1 MIYWTVFQH
10 VDWQFTVA
18 ATEKGLCFTG
28 SENRDE
34 QELVEW
40 AKKRRKG
47 EELEQNAQKLA
58 PYMKQFQEYF
68 DGERVTFDFALDL
81 EGTVFQQQVWQALQA
96 IPFGAV
102 QCYSDIAAAIHNP
115 KAVRA
120 VGTAIGANPVMI
132 VIPCHRVIGK
142 NGTLTGFRAGLGMKK
157 KLLMVE
163 GVTTL

>member
-10 VDWQFTVA
+10 ADWQFIVA

-34 QELVEW
+34 QELLEW

-47 EELEQNAQKLA
+47 EQLARNDEKLE
-58 PYMKQFQEYF
+58 PYLQQFKEYLT
-68 DGERVTFDFALDL
+68 GERKDFDFSLDVK
-81 EGTVFQQQVWQALQA
+81 GTAFQQQVWQALQA

-102 QCYSDIAAAIHNP
+102 QCYSDIATAIDNP

-132 VIPCHRVIGK
+132 AIPCHRVIGK
-142 NGTLTGFRAGLGMKK
+142 NRTLTGFRAGLDMKK

-163 GVTTL
+163 GVTIP